1 MRLARISILGNAIEL
16 LAPGIPD
23 AVGGDVPPR
32 LVVTTLLAALLASFT
47 CAGAAVAG
55 SSDKVGKAQAA
66 IGQYLQ
72 AHPEMVIDFSGVS
85 GEYCINALKVKGG
98 HMTHY
103 AIDPSKT
110 TEDVIVFVD
119 ARPLIDAGVDFSKLP
134 RLPSKLGSMKNSQW
148 YYLPKG
154 GVDPH
159 HGTKQSKRAM
169 LVRATNIQ

>member
-1 MRLARISILGNAIEL
+1 MRHARKRIFENAIEL
-16 LAPGIPD
+16 PAPGKRH
-23 AVGGDVPPR
+23 VLPR
-32 LVVTTLLAALLASFT
+32 LVMTALLAGFVGSFT
-47 CAGAAVAG
+47 YAGVAVAG
-55 SSDKVGKAQAA
+55 SGDKVAKANAV

-72 AHPEMVIDFSGVS
+72 THPEMVIDFSNVS
-85 GEYCINALKVKGG
+85 GEYCINALKVQGG

-119 ARPLIDAGVDFSKLP
+119 AQPLIDAGVDFSKLP
-134 RLPSKLGSMKNSQW
+134 RLPSRLGGMKNGQW

-159 HGTKQSKRAM
+159 HGSKQSKRAM
-169 LVRATNIQ
+169 LVRATNVQ